1 MPSFQVYLNL
11 HAPSLKFQ
19 EGVKTLAKSPTFAF
33 ASDPRQLQFE
43 VDLNRLFLYTSYNRL
58 GKNASETEAEEIIEI
73 ASKASVADQ
82 QMLVQENV
90 HSQIKTFCTLMDE
103 ILLTNEKTR
112 NDGSFELLSQQ
123 TNVLPR
129 NSELSSANG
138 FLKQRPI
145 SQAELSQ
152 KLKDELGYTLNVKP
166 FSISHTEQLHFR
178 SPPVPVLPTRDN
190 PI

>member
-1 MPSFQVYLNL
+1 
-11 HAPSLKFQ
+11 
-19 EGVKTLAKSPTFAF
+19 
-33 ASDPRQLQFE
+33 
-43 VDLNRLFLYTSYNRL
+43 
-58 GKNASETEAEEIIEI
+58 
-73 ASKASVADQ
+73 
-82 QMLVQENV
+82 
-90 HSQIKTFCTLMDE
+90 MDE

-152 KLKDELGYTLNVKP
+152 KLKDELGYTLIVKP

-178 SPPVPVLPTRDN
+178 SPPVPVLPTHDN
-190 PI
+190 LI